1 MGLCICWLGWLSM
14 LGCLLC
20 YMWLVDNNVIVVD
33 LLVKKVYLLLLLLLF
48 LLFYFNTF
56 FLNWQYLKWLLL
68 LMNYFCL
75 FFLLLQLNLLLPHR
89 YNAINPFRRLWI
101 DPINSQTFGTFYQRT
116 SPMRINNIGPTYSTR
131 EHTIKWKTL
140 INLITYTTYIHLAIS
155 RYGLS
160 ECTLVAIYC
169 PLKRYNQLFTSMGS
183 PCGLMNGWDWWW
195 IVMLRYFVVD
205 IVAFNIV
212 VDIVFVKDRSFDY
225 ILAS

>member
-1 MGLCICWLGWLSM
+1 MGLCICWLGCLSM
-14 LGCLLC
+14 LGSLLC

-48 LLFYFNTF
+48 LFFDFNALLYSYDFKWF
-56 FLNWQYLKWLLL
+56 FL
-68 LMNYFCL
+68 LMNYFPL
-75 FFLLLQLNLLLPHR
+75 FLLLQLNLLLPHC
-89 YNAINPFRRLWI
+89 YNAINPFWRLWI

-116 SPMRINNIGPTYSTR
+116 SPMRINNISPTYSTR

-160 ECTLVAIYC
+160 ECTLVTIYR
-169 PLKRYNQLFTSMGS
+169 PLKRYNQLFTSMGC

-205 IVAFNIV
+205 IVAFSIV